1 MLECEWCEYAPA
13 LRPTAGS
20 NICRDRASRGNTL
33 SGTRTRTNGK
43 TDVAPRPVSA
53 YAYEYAAGFV
63 DPEHRHLRAQLLYG
77 CTGVMTVLTAQGEF
91 VVPPHRAMWLPAG
104 AGHEVVCRVP
114 VSLRTL
120 FVDAAVVPALPARC
134 CVIEVSR
141 LLHSLLNEA
150 VQLPEDYEIE
160 GRDGRIMN
168 LAVDEIVA
176 MRALPYSAPL
186 PDDPRL
192 ARICRTLVQEPAM
205 EMSLDELAR
214 AAGMTRH
221 TLTRLFQRETG
232 MSFVA
237 WRQHVRM
244 LEALWR
250 LHTGQSVTSV
260 AYDIG
265 YKNPSSF
272 AAMFRRAFGT
282 RPSAYHDEMN

>member
-1 MLECEWCEYAPA
+1 MS
-13 LRPTAGS
+13 G
-20 NICRDRASRGNTL
+20 TL
-33 SGTRTRTNGK
+33 SSESERRYA
-43 TDVAPRPVSA
+43 VPRPVLA
-53 YAYEYAAGFV
+53 YSFEYAAGFV
-63 DPEHRHLRAQLLYG
+63 DPEHQHPRAQLLYG
-77 CTGVMTVLTAQGEF
+77 CTGVMTVLTSQGEF

-104 AGHEVVCRVP
+104 TSHEVACRVP

-120 FVDAAVVPALPARC
+120 FVDAAMAPALPRKC

-150 VQLPEDYEIE
+150 VHLPEEYEIE
-160 GRDGRIMN
+160 GRDGRIMS
-168 LAVDEIVA
+168 LAIDEIVA

-192 ARICRTLVQEPAM
+192 ARICRAIIEGPAK
-205 EMSLDELAR
+205 EMSLDDLAS

-282 RPSAYHDEMN
+282 RPSDYYN

>member
-1 MLECEWCEYAPA
+1 
-13 LRPTAGS
+13 
-20 NICRDRASRGNTL
+20 
-33 SGTRTRTNGK
+33 
-43 TDVAPRPVSA
+43 VAA
-53 YAYEYAAGFV
+53 YACEYAAGFV
-63 DPEHRHLRAQLLYG
+63 DPAHQHPRAQLLYG
-77 CTGVMTVLTAQGEF
+77 CTGVMTVLTSQGEF

-104 AGHEVVCRVP
+104 TSHEVACRLP

-120 FVDAAVVPALPARC
+120 FVDAAAAPALPGKC

-150 VQLPEDYEIE
+150 VQLPEEYEVE

-168 LAVDEIVA
+168 LAIDEIVA

-192 ARICRTLVQEPAM
+192 ARICRVIIDGPAT
-205 EMSLDELAR
+205 EMSLDELAS

-221 TLTRLFQRETG
+221 TLTRHFQRETG
-232 MSFVA
+232 MTFVA

-282 RPSAYHDEMN
+282 RPSDYYN

>member
-1 MLECEWCEYAPA
+1 MSGTLFSELEQPHPR
-13 LRPTAGS
+13 LRP
-20 NICRDRASRGNTL
+20 
-33 SGTRTRTNGK
+33 
-43 TDVAPRPVSA
+43 VAA
-53 YAYEYAAGFV
+53 YALDYEAGFV
-63 DPEHRHLRAQLLYG
+63 DPAHTHARAQLLYG
-77 CTGVMTVLTAQGEF
+77 CTGVMTVLTGQGEF
-91 VVPPHRAMWLPAG
+91 VVPPQRAMWLPAG
-104 AGHEVVCRVP
+104 TSHEVQCRGP

-120 FVDAAVVPALPARC
+120 FVDPRTMPTLPAKC

-150 VQLPEDYEIE
+150 VQVPEEYDLE
-160 GRDGRIMN
+160 GREARIMR
-168 LAVDEIVA
+168 LAVDEILA

-192 ARICRTLVQEPAM
+192 ARVCRAIIEGPAT
-205 EMSLDELAR
+205 EMSLDELASSM
-214 AAGMTRH
+214 GMSRH

-232 MSFVA
+232 MSFIA

-260 AYDIG
+260 AYDVG

-282 RPSAYHDEMN
+282 KPSDYYDRMN